1 MIPPTCPNFRHI
13 GPLGLWRSFSEPL
26 DPAPMAAAFG
36 RCGHRSKRVGP
47 HCACSGYVG
56 AAVERLKGLHPVR
69 QHGRCV
75 CCKQEISPQSDP
87 LQALRLLCLFCAIYD
102 ITLFARHL
110 PGANNAAADALSR
123 DNLRYI
129 HVSQPTGLTYANSD
143 ISSSTR
149 HAVER
154 ANQHELSDLD
164 YAVERYFGSGIAHS
178 TRSAYACAV
187 RRYFSFC
194 QQFNVECQFP
204 LTEATLCRFVAF
216 LGQQNLKHRTIK
228 SYLSGLRFTQINQ
241 GLGNPF
247 REDMP
252 RLNYVLTRIKREQAR
267 KGSVTKP
274 RLPITIDVLCKLKQ
288 VWLAPPVTFD
298 DKMLWA
304 AACTGF
310 FGFLRVGEFTVP
322 SCHRQPP
329 HPITYPPQ
337 NQAEQDRPFPPGG

>member
-1 MIPPTCPNFRHI
+1 MWPSLQKSWPPSCLQRL
-13 GPLGLWRSFSEPL
+13 LGGRS
-26 DPAPMAAAFG
+26 
-36 RCGHRSKRVGP
+36 
-47 HCACSGYVG
+47 G
-56 AAVERLKGLHPVR
+56 AAEKCAQCDNMAVVYAVNKKSARNPIL
-69 QHGRCV
+69 
-75 CCKQEISPQSDP
+75 
-87 LQALRLLCLFCAIYD
+87 LRLLCLFCAIYD
-102 ITLFARHL
+102 ITLVARHL
-110 PGANNAAADALSR
+110 PGASNAAADALSR

-129 HVSQPTGLTYANSD
+129 HVSQPTGLNSD
-143 ISSSTR
+143 ISSSTTP
-149 HAVER
+149 AVQR

-164 YAVERYFGSGIAHS
+164 YAVERYFGSSIARS
-178 TRSAYACAV
+178 TRSAYACAL

-228 SYLSGLRFTQINQ
+228 SYLSGLRF
-241 GLGNPF
+241 

-252 RLNYVLTRIKREQAR
+252 RLDYVLTGIKREEAR
-267 KGSVTKP
+267 KGSVT
-274 RLPITIDVLCKLKQ
+274 
-288 VWLAPPVTFD
+288 PPVTFD